1 MHESALRTVLL
12 IRSIDEG
19 DPSGQVISL
28 EERTDATLAA
38 AKGAPVIASGL
49 TGPSLP
55 AAAESI
61 MVRRAELLLA
71 KLRSRAPVIDRVLDL
86 ADGASW
92 LGPGVLTIAFCMGI
106 GVSALNG
113 SQRIEILAF
122 PVFGL
127 LLWNLLVYAALLALW
142 IRGRRKPPAQGPSRL
157 ASFYTRVLRGRAQ
170 ALLRDTARFNVPLT
184 EVMQKFAA
192 EWVAIV
198 RPSWQLRTTR
208 LLHMGAL
215 VLAFGCIVGLYVR
228 GLVLRYDA
236 GWESTFLDASQ
247 VRWLMGFVYGPASAL
262 TGIALP
268 SEVQVEGLRWKDAVY
283 GAPAADFIHL
293 IAVTLA
299 LYIGLPRLAAWVFC
313 SLQLWQQ
320 RKHPQLPAA
329 FIGYARKI
337 LVQTGRVT
345 GLRAHVYAYAYE
357 PSSDAL
363 AGLTALLADAL
374 GGEVK
379 CEQRAGIAY
388 GDEDA
393 FAERV
398 AREPLAHADCYVL
411 LMSLASTPETENHG
425 AIIATL
431 KRALQ
436 GRGTGLLVVV
446 DESPYAA
453 RMGDDPALAPRRVER
468 ARSWRDFGSHLS
480 ENVCIA
486 ELRALRPGLDASA
499 GPGREVR
506 AALQRAEQA

>member
-1 MHESALRTVLL
+1 MHEPALRTVLL

-19 DPSGQVISL
+19 DKSGQVLSL
-28 EERTDATLAA
+28 DERNDATLAA

-55 AAAESI
+55 AAAEGI

-71 KLRSRAPVIDRVLDL
+71 KLRSRSPVIDRVLDL
-86 ADGASW
+86 ADGVSW
-92 LGPGVLTIAFCMGI
+92 LGPVVLGVAFFMGV

-127 LLWNLLVYAALLALW
+127 LLWNLLVYVALIALAV
-142 IRGRRKPPAQGPSRL
+142 RARRKPKPVASRL
-157 ASFYTRVLRGRAQ
+157 SGFYARVLRGRAQ

-184 EVMQKFAA
+184 EVMQNFAN
-192 EWVAIV
+192 EWVSVV
-198 RPSWQLRTTR
+198 RTSWQLRTTR
-208 LLHMGAL
+208 LLHMSAL

-236 GWESTFLDASQ
+236 GWESTFLDAGQ
-247 VRWLMGFVYGPASAL
+247 VRTLMGVIYGPASAF
-262 TGIALP
+262 TGISLP
-268 SEVQVEGLRWKDAVY
+268 SEAEVEALRWKDTVY

-293 IAVTLA
+293 IAVTVA
-299 LYIGLPRLAAWVFC
+299 LYVGIPRLIAWIVC

-320 RKHPQLPAA
+320 RRSPQLPAS
-329 FIGYARKI
+329 FMPYARKI

-345 GLRAHVYAYAYE
+345 GMRAHVYSYAYE
-357 PSSDAL
+357 PSTDAL

-379 CEQRAGIAY
+379 CEVRASIAY
-388 GDEDA
+388 GEEDN
-393 FAERV
+393 FVERI
-398 AREPLAHADCYVL
+398 AAEPLAHADCYVL
-411 LMSLASTPETENHG
+411 LMSLSSTPESENHG
-425 AIIATL
+425 ALISAL

-436 GRGTGLLVVV
+436 GRGTGLIVLV

-453 RMGDDPALAPRRVER
+453 RMGDDPALAPRRAER
-468 ARSWRDFGSHLS
+468 TRSWRDFVTQLGDTA
-480 ENVCIA
+480 CIA
-486 ELRALRPGLDASA
+486 ELRQLRPGVDASA
-499 GPGREVR
+499 GASREVR

>member
-19 DPSGQVISL
+19 DKSGQVISL
-28 EERTDATLAA
+28 EERSDATLAA

-55 AAAESI
+55 AAAENI
-61 MVRRAELLLA
+61 LVRRAELLLA
-71 KLRSRAPVIDRVLDL
+71 KLRSRAPVIDRVVDL
-86 ADGASW
+86 ADGATW
-92 LGPGVLTIAFCMGI
+92 LGPALLAIAFFMGV

-113 SQRIEILAF
+113 SQRIDILAF
-122 PVFGL
+122 PVLGL
-127 LLWNLLVYAALLALW
+127 LLWNLVVYVALFALW
-142 IRGRRKPPAQGPSRL
+142 VRARRKPAAEGPSRL
-157 ASFYTRVLRGRAQ
+157 AGFYTRVLRGRAQ

-184 EVMQKFAA
+184 EVMQRFAT

-198 RPSWQLRTTR
+198 RPTWQLRTTR
-208 LLHMGAL
+208 LLHMGAV
-215 VLAFGCIVGLYVR
+215 VLAFGCIAGLYVR

-236 GWESTFLDASQ
+236 GWESTFLDAGQ
-247 VRWLMGFVYGPASAL
+247 VRALMGLIYGPASAL
-262 TGIALP
+262 TGIELP
-268 SEVQVEGLRWKDAVY
+268 SEAQVEGLRWKDPVY

-293 IAVTLA
+293 ISVTLA
-299 LYIGLPRLAAWVFC
+299 LYVGVPRLIMWVYC

-329 FIGYARKI
+329 FISYARKI

-345 GLRAHVYAYAYE
+345 GLRAHIYAYAYE

-363 AGLTALLADAL
+363 SGLTALLADAL

-388 GDEDA
+388 GEEDN
-393 FAERV
+393 FAERI

-411 LMSLASTPETENHG
+411 LMSLASTPESENHG

-453 RMGDDPALAPRRVER
+453 RMGDDPALASRRTER
-468 ARSWRDFGSHLS
+468 ARSWREFGTQLS
-480 ENVCIA
+480 ETVCIA
-486 ELRALRPGLDASA
+486 ELRALRPGVDASGGA
-499 GPGREVR
+499 SREVR
-506 AALQRAEQA
+506 AALQRAEQT